1 MLSTLLEFC
10 LIFIFECFVMKA
22 NFGFMLKGIFKRIRI
37 FRLGFGFIAVSDLF
51 IMTFILC
58 FFIML
63 PLMFGLSC
71 AIIEMSRAFLS
82 IF

>member
-1 MLSTLLEFC
+1 
-10 LIFIFECFVMKA
+10 MKA

-37 FRLGFGFIAVSDLF
+37 FRLGFEFIAEGDLF
-51 IMTFILC
+51 MMTSILC

-63 PLMFGLSC
+63 TLMFGLFC
-71 AIIEMSRAFLS
+71 AIIEMNRAFSS